1 MNKILSCLIL
11 LLLFSCGTRDKT
23 SVLMNEVINSL
34 PHEDSI
40 HVCNL
45 QENAAYRPSNE
56 SWKDSTSIRYYIDYP
71 PAKDKEGNVI
81 VDYFNDGDKMYI
93 KTKTKIAADE
103 WAFAVL
109 KDVHEVDKK
118 EKANAIITFKF
129 LEDEGRGANLAL
141 SSFPPAKGQYGKS
154 TIRMDLADMYDYIKA
169 RDKAKYTY
177 YTVILHEFG
186 HLIGGLMHDSEFSVT
201 DPTKVYSELQIDDIA
216 GARVNIGNFDNFIYE
231 GITYTFIPNN
241 KKNYNVTDNFTKNEL
256 LSKCTYPK
264 YEIGHFLAK
273 NTIDALQFIRTY
285 YGVPIKINSSYRDIN
300 CNKIS
305 GGAKFSQHQFR
316 NAIDWRFIGKKA
328 QSTELKFINDI
339 VNQKGPF
346 RELLNYKI
354 RGFGTYPSGANHIDC
369 RAVKIGNRRYGL
381 VQYIIWGDFN
391 KKGSFYNP
399 IKEFED
405 YD

>member
-1 MNKILSCLIL
+1 ML
-11 LLLFSCGTRDKT
+11 LLLFSCTKENKT
-23 SVLMNEVINSL
+23 NILMDEVISSL
-34 PHEDSI
+34 QNKDST

-45 QENAAYRPSNE
+45 QESAAYRPSNE
-56 SWKDSTSIRYYIDYP
+56 SWKDSSSIRYYIEYP
-71 PAKDKEGNVI
+71 PVKNKNGNLI
-81 VDYFNDGDKMYI
+81 TDYFNENDKLYI
-93 KTKTKIAADE
+93 KAKTKIAADE

-109 KDVHEVDKK
+109 KDVYEVDTKDK
-118 EKANAIITFKF
+118 SNAVITFRF
-129 LEDEGRGANLAL
+129 LEDEGKGANLAL
-141 SSFPPAKGQYGKS
+141 SSFPPTKGQHGKS
-154 TIRMDLADMYDYIKA
+154 TVKMDLADMYGYVKD

-201 DPTKVYSELQIDDIA
+201 NPNKVYSNLQIDDIA

-316 NAIDWRFIGKKA
+316 KALDWRFTGKKA
-328 QSTELKFINDI
+328 QSTELKFISDI
-339 VNQKGPF
+339 TNQRGPF
-346 RELLNYKI
+346 KELLNYKI

-369 RAVKIGNRRYGL
+369 REVGIGNRRYGSI
-381 VQYIIWGDFN
+381 QYTVWGDFN

-399 IKEFED
+399 TAEFED